1 MIISVWKPISI
12 KSKISH
18 YDLVNVETLLC
29 KKGTSGYKVIWIC
42 DNENCK
48 APNKLHSISA
58 CHLIKEKMS
67 YETQICRPC
76 QCSGSGNGRYGD
88 HRKWEDFFG
97 KSKVEELKTK
107 YSNKWKGNLNPS
119 KLSHV
124 KIKKNQVVI
133 DKDYIKKICN
143 YKNFSLIE
151 IIKLDGKNS
160 EFIVRCQNDHE
171 SKKTYTSFT
180 NKNKKW
186 ICSKCFY
193 DSIGMNLT
201 DEELKEFK
209 KYSKQVRGLTAKNY
223 RLYKK
228 IINPKNLITGK
239 STYHVD
245 HKYSICEGYRN
256 NVDFRVISSKEN
268 LEIIKANENL
278 KKNINCSISLNELL
292 SKTKY
297 LYSNNKQ

>member
-1 MIISVWKPISI
+1 
-12 KSKISH
+12 
-18 YDLVNVETLLC
+18 
-29 KKGTSGYKVIWIC
+29 
-42 DNENCK
+42 
-48 APNKLHSISA
+48 
-58 CHLIKEKMS
+58 
-67 YETQICRPC
+67 
-76 QCSGSGNGRYGD
+76 
-88 HRKWEDFFG
+88 
-97 KSKVEELKTK
+97 
-107 YSNKWKGNLNPS
+107 
-119 KLSHV
+119 
-124 KIKKNQVVI
+124 
-133 DKDYIKKICN
+133 
-143 YKNFSLIE
+143 
-151 IIKLDGKNS
+151 
-160 EFIVRCQNDHE
+160 
-171 SKKTYTSFT
+171 
-180 NKNKKW
+180 
-186 ICSKCFY
+186 
-193 DSIGMNLT
+193 MNLT

-268 LEIIKANENL
+268 LEIINANENL